1 MPDFSAFEKST
12 QDRTS
17 RAAQMRRDLLLPIL
31 DANGSFRS
39 DISREELNTTF
50 KTASQN
56 SVYESAGEQAPMIMG
71 IHARALKNFSTAE
84 PSPPMNFWPA
94 PTKPL
99 KTS

>member
-56 SVYESAGEQAPMIMG
+56 SVYESAGDLCGPHDHG
-71 IHARALKNFSTAE
+71 NPCARPEKLHRTARRN
-84 PSPPMNFWPA
+84 PP
-94 PTKPL
+94 L
-99 KTS
+99 R